1 MHTQSILFT
10 DMFGRDDNANFWYPD
25 SGLKLS
31 SVRSPEKLGTET
43 NSSAQ
48 KDAKFSMWEGSGKD
62 KTLYVL
68 VFLM

>member
-48 KDAKFSMWEGSGKD
+48 KDAKFSM
-62 KTLYVL
+62 
-68 VFLM
+68 